1 MPGPLVPLA
10 IAARVVLFG
19 AGLVAGAWGLGKL
32 TQKGERQL
40 FNKGV
45 CPKCDG
51 HFKRI
56 EGTQG
61 DRGYRCDYC
70 SNVVWISFGADDGY
84 EYSQSRKS
92 KEFHENL

>member
-1 MPGPLVPLA
+1 MPLPLVP
-10 IAARVVLFG
+10 IAVATRIILGG
-19 AGLVAGAWGLGKL
+19 AALVGAVWGLGKL
-32 TQKGERQL
+32 TEKGERQL

-51 HFKRI
+51 NFKRI
-56 EGTQG
+56 EGTEG

-84 EYSQSRKS
+84 TYTQSKKS
-92 KEFHENL
+92 KEFHSNL